1 MGVGRVRRVVAL
13 VACGLLFALVF
24 PAAASAKRALVTGF
38 MDLDGVYTSGNPAER
53 ATWLDRT
60 VESNAGIVRINVF
73 WSSVAGAQ
81 RPADPANPGS
91 ASYRFSPLDAAVRD
105 AEARRLGVLLTIV
118 AAPAWAEGAG
128 RSPRAVAGTW
138 KPNPDDLADFAQA
151 VASRYSGGFDPD
163 GSGSAPPLPS
173 VQALEIWNEPNLSG
187 FLMPQYEGT
196 TAVSVALYRQMLN
209 ASYAAVKA
217 VSPHISVVAAG
228 AGPYGDPPPFD
239 IGSRVRPVQFWQQ
252 LLCVHPVR
260 RKAKKK
266 KVKYVRT
273 AGCPAPSR
281 FDIFGFHAINT
292 SGGPLRSAI
301 NPNDASSADLDR
313 IVRVLRG
320 AERARTVL
328 PGRHPI
334 WTTEMWFD
342 VANRTTVPLARW
354 DQQALH
360 LLWKEGASVVI
371 NQAIRDSRTGLGD
384 VNPEVGPSSSGIFF
398 ADGRPKPAYTAFRFP
413 FLTERI
419 NKRRL
424 LAWGKAPAGGKLV
437 IQRRQRGRWI
447 PAKKLNVGQ
456 GAVFT
461 TKLPLRGKQRLRAAV
476 AGNQS
481 LVWQQ
486 R

>member
-1 MGVGRVRRVVAL
+1 MAGGRLGRTALLAATLLLGV
-13 VACGLLFALVF
+13 FAGPGV
-24 PAAASAKRALVTGF
+24 ASAKSGLLTGF
-38 MDLDGVYTSGNPAER
+38 SDGLYVSADSAER

-60 VESNAGIVRINVF
+60 VESNAGIVLIGVN
-73 WSSVAGAQ
+73 WSHVAGSA
-81 RPADPANPGS
+81 RPLDPSNPAS
-91 ASYRFSPLDAAVRD
+91 AAYDFSAIDAAVRD
-105 AEARRLGVLLTIV
+105 AEGRRLRVLLTIWGT
-118 AAPAWAEGAG
+118 PTWAEGAG
-128 RSPRAVAGTW
+128 RSPRALAGTW
-138 KPNPDDLADFAQA
+138 KPNPSDLAAFAQA
-151 VASRYSGGFDPD
+151 VASRYSGGFDPP
-163 GSGSAPPLPS
+163 GATPPLPA
-173 VQALEIWNEPNLSG
+173 VQALEIWNEANLSG

-217 VSPHISVVAAG
+217 VAPQIRVLAAG

-252 LLCVHPVR
+252 LLCVHPAR
-260 RKAKKK
+260 GKAKKK

-273 AGCPAPSR
+273 AGCPAPAR

-313 IVRVLRG
+313 VVRVLRG
-320 AERARTVL
+320 AERAGTVL

-342 VANRTTVPLARW
+342 VANRTTLPLARW
-354 DQQALH
+354 LPQALH

-371 NQAIRDSRTGLGD
+371 NFTIRDLATDLGD
-384 VNPEVGPSSSGIFF
+384 IGPQVGPGRSGIFY
-398 ADGRPKPAYTAFRFP
+398 ADGHPKPAYTAFRFP
-413 FLTERI
+413 FVTERLD
-419 NKRRL
+419 KRTLR
-424 LAWGKAPAGGKLV
+424 AWGKAPAGGNLV
-437 IQRRQRGRWI
+437 IQRRQRGGWI
-447 PAKKLNVGQ
+447 SAKKLKVGR

-461 TKLPLRGKQRLRAAV
+461 AKLSLRGKQRLRATV

-481 LVWQQ
+481 LVWKQA
-486 R
+486 